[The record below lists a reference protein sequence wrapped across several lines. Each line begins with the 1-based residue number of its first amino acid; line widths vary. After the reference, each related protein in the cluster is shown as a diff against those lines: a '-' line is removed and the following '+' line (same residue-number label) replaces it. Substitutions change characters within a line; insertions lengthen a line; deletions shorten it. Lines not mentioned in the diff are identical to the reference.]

1 MRVSEVGGV
10 EDRPTKEEGGKY
22 LERWRTSYKLK
33 QVLRCLISEVV
44 DAGLVVSLDLE
55 NLSVVEVRVGELCV
69 DSNTI

>member
-1 MRVSEVGGV
+1 MEY
-10 EDRPTKEEGGKY
+10 RPTKEEGGKY
-22 LERWRTSYKLK
+22 LERRHVSYKLK